1 MQQWF
6 VLQCKARQEDRAKL
20 NVENQGYVTCL
31 PQMAITKRLRGK
43 RQTVIEA
50 VFPGYLFVQLDTNSA
65 NFNALR
71 STRGVLAFVRFGG
84 IPATI
89 PDAVMQQLLALAEL
103 TKNKTAEAGATAGSF
118 AAGTVVEVTDGPFIG
133 LKAVYEMPKGE
144 DRCLVLL
151 DMLGKQQH
159 IEIDEQILRVSDS

>member
-1 MQQWF
+1 M
-6 VLQCKARQEDRAKL
+6 CA
-20 NVENQGYVTCL
+20 
-31 PQMAITKRLRGK
+31 
-43 RQTVIEA
+43 
-50 VFPGYLFVQLDTNSA
+50 
-65 NFNALR
+65 
-71 STRGVLAFVRFGG
+71 FGG

-103 TKNKTAEAGATAGSF
+103 TKNKTAEAGATSGSF
-118 AAGTVVEVTDGPFIG
+118 AVGTVVEVTDGPFIG

>member
-1 MQQWF
+1 MTQWY

-31 PQMAITKRLRGK
+31 PQMKLTKRLRGK

-50 VFPGYLFVQLDTNSA
+50 VFPGYLFVQLDQEHA

-84 IPATI
+84 VPATV
-89 PDAVMQQLLALAEL
+89 PDAVMQQLLALAEVSNDIQSNF
-103 TKNKTAEAGATAGSF
+103 KGGSF
-118 AAGTVVEVTDGPFIG
+118 EMGSLVEVTEGPFIG
-133 LKAVYEMPKGE
+133 LKAIYQMPKGE

-159 IEIDEQILRVSDS
+159 IEIEEQLLRRSDS

>member
-1 MQQWF
+1 MTQWY

-31 PQMAITKRLRGK
+31 PQMKLTKRLRGK

-50 VFPGYLFVQLDTNSA
+50 VFPGYLFVQLDEARA

-84 IPATI
+84 VPATV
-89 PDAVMQQLLALAEL
+89 PDAVMQQLLTLAEVSGDIQSHF
-103 TKNKTAEAGATAGSF
+103 EVGSF
-118 AAGTVVEVTDGPFIG
+118 ETGSIVEVTEGPFIG
-133 LKAVYEMPKGE
+133 LKAIYQMPKGE